1 MSGVSR
7 PRTIAADTEK
17 IWAVLA
23 DFGSLSTWAD
33 GVDHSCL
40 LGNGADGDPLGMTRR
55 VQVGSDTL
63 VETIVAFAP
72 PHLIAYAISGVPR
85 RMSASNRWDLR
96 PSGAGRTTVTLTS
109 TVLMKPSPLRPV
121 AERIGARLVA
131 KRSAA
136 LLDSL
141 AEHCEETR

>member
-1 MSGVSR
+1 MSEVSHS
-7 PRTIAADTEK
+7 RTIAADAEK

-23 DFGSLSTWAD
+23 DFGSLATWAD

-40 LGNGADGDPLGMTRR
+40 LGNGSDGDPLGLTRR
-55 VQVGSDTL
+55 VQVGRDTF

-72 PHLIAYAISGVPR
+72 PHLLAYDISGVPR
-85 RMSASNRWDLR
+85 SMSASNRWDLR
-96 PSGAGRTTVTLTS
+96 PDDPGRTTVTLTS
-109 TVLMKPSPLRPV
+109 TVRTKPNPLRPV